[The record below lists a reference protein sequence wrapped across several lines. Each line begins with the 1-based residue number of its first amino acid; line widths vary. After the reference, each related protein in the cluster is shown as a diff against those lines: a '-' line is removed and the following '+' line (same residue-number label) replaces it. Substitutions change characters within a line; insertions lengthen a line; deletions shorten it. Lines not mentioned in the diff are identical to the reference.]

1 MTAVPSTH
9 ILNDGMPMR
18 SEKCLVRFGSE
29 AEISRASQNVRSGP
43 MSWQCCGGSNCR
55 CYAFTPGAPRDYS
68 NYSSSGRWN
77 RILAS

>member
-29 AEISRASQNVRSGP
+29 AEISRASQNVRSGAHELTMLWWFKLP
-43 MSWQCCGGSNCR
+43 LL
-55 CYAFTPGAPRDYS
+55 
-68 NYSSSGRWN
+68 
-77 RILAS
+77 RIHAWRPKGLLKLQLQRSMEQDFGI